1 MCVLHQGNYYNFCCT
16 LNLQIKKHQRG
27 IKIIMYNNNKESFNH
42 DLYQKSDWYFNNYS
56 LNIFLKINKHKFINF
71 NT

>member
-1 MCVLHQGNYYNFCCT
+1 
-16 LNLQIKKHQRG
+16 
-27 IKIIMYNNNKESFNH
+27 MYNNNKESFNH